1 MYYCFKLIS
10 NIIEEIVSRK
20 HISPL
25 KTSFHRRPRAAQK
38 SHLPHK
44 RIKTTI
50 TFPIKP
56 ENLQQNLPKTT
67 MKQDYYF
74 QPWLQ
79 KHQRTMHSPTLPLV
93 STGIKQSPIT
103 RARSLR
109 QSRVKKKKKN
119 FYSTRRVF
127 HLRSGP
133 PPSLRPPIKRNSNA
147 TNPLAIPTLL
157 ETPEFARRSFLF
169 FFFSLPTLRQTA
181 HVGINK
187 STFST
192 PSPPHC
198 RVHCF
203 HSAVIV
209 IHACRYF
216 DEQIRSCSLAP
227 WKTDT
232 SMFNPSPFFSFLSF
246 FFYFFIHHPL
256 ISLFLSTVSVMEVS
270 WREWRELHCP
280 GNGAPVDGN

>member
-1 MYYCFKLIS
+1 MILKIRNDVIILSHPGIHHFKLNNCVYYCFKLIS

-79 KHQRTMHSPTLPLV
+79 KHPRTMHSPTLPLV

-109 QSRVKKKKKN
+109 QSRVKKKKKE
-119 FYSTRRVF
+119 FLFHASRISSSKRPSTI
-127 HLRSGP
+127 P
-133 PPSLRPPIKRNSNA
+133 PPA
-147 TNPLAIPTLL
+147 
-157 ETPEFARRSFLF
+157 
-169 FFFSLPTLRQTA
+169 
-181 HVGINK
+181 NK
-187 STFST
+187 
-192 PSPPHC
+192 
-198 RVHCF
+198 
-203 HSAVIV
+203 A
-209 IHACRYF
+209 
-216 DEQIRSCSLAP
+216 
-227 WKTDT
+227 K
-232 SMFNPSPFFSFLSF
+232 
-246 FFYFFIHHPL
+246 
-256 ISLFLSTVSVMEVS
+256 
-270 WREWRELHCP
+270 
-280 GNGAPVDGN
+280 